1 MADEIEVVETQ
12 EAAAPAII
20 GDGLVRVFKF
30 GGRAIED
37 PGSEF
42 TDEDVLNQ
50 VASSLPQWAGGK
62 ITREVIGDD
71 RFVTVTFTKAPKRL
85 G

>member
-30 GGRAIED
+30 GDRSVED
-37 PGSEF
+37 PGPEF
-42 TDEDVLNQ
+42 SDGAVLNQ

-62 ITREVIGDD
+62 IAREVVGDEQ
-71 RFVTVTFTKAPKRL
+71 FVTVTFTKAPKRL